1 MFYFLQGDTMESTAI
16 LPGRWR
22 IRRNPEQWRELLDR
36 FERSG
41 QTQEQFCAA
50 QDLGLST
57 FGRWRK
63 RLCRQSP
70 MASSDALFVELEQ
83 DTPAPSVQ
91 SWDVELQLGTGMV
104 LRLRR
109 AGC

>member
-1 MFYFLQGDTMESTAI
+1 MASTN
-16 LPGRWR
+16 LSTV
-22 IRRNPEQWRELLDR
+22 RRNRRNAEQWRELLDL
-36 FERSG
+36 FNRSG
-41 QTQEQFCAA
+41 QTQERFCAEHH
-50 QDLGLST
+50 LGLST

-70 MASSDALFVELEQ
+70 MISSDALFVELAQ
-83 DTPAPSVQ
+83 DEPASQP
-91 SWDVELQLGTGMV
+91 WDVELQLGTGMI

>member
-1 MFYFLQGDTMESTAI
+1 MESTTI
-16 LPGRWR
+16 LPVRR
-22 IRRNPEQWRELLDR
+22 RSRRNADQWRELLDR
-36 FERSG
+36 FNQSG
-41 QTQEQFCAA
+41 QTQEQFCAEHH
-50 QDLGLST
+50 LGLST

-63 RLCRQSP
+63 RLCRQLP
-70 MASSDALFVELEQ
+70 MVSSDALFVELEQ
-83 DTPAPSVQ
+83 NTPAASVQ

>member
-1 MFYFLQGDTMESTAI
+1 MESTTI
-16 LPGRWR
+16 LSGRRR
-22 IRRNPEQWRELLDR
+22 IRRSQGHWRDLLDR

-41 QTQEQFCAA
+41 QTQEQFCAE

-63 RLCRQSP
+63 RLGKSP
-70 MASSDALFVELEQ
+70 KHTADALFVELAQ
-83 DTPAPSVQ
+83 DAPAPVAQ
-91 SWDVELQLGTGMV
+91 PWDVELQLGTGMV

>member
-1 MFYFLQGDTMESTAI
+1 MESTTI
-16 LPGRWR
+16 LPGR
-22 IRRNPEQWRELLDR
+22 RRSRHSLEQWRELLDL
-36 FERSG
+36 FNRSG
-41 QTQEQFCAA
+41 QTQEQFCAEHH
-50 QDLGLST
+50 LGLST

-83 DTPAPSVQ
+83 NTPPPSVQ
-91 SWDVELQLGTGMV
+91 SWDVELQLGAGLY